1 MCGQLGLFLST
12 TINKVDKKGRV
23 SVPASFRAAMSQEE
37 FQGVVLFQSYTQ
49 NAIEGVAMSSM
60 EAMSDRMD
68 DQFALFSD
76 DHDEMATVLFGES
89 IQLAFDGDGR
99 ITLPQSL
106 MDAVNVSG
114 QVAFV
119 GLGKK
124 FQIWNPEILTERK
137 ERARRAV
144 SDKKM
149 TLPKGGV

>member
-12 TINKVDKKGRV
+12 VINKVDKKGRV
-23 SVPASFRAAMSQEE
+23 SVPASFRTVMSQEE

-99 ITLPQSL
+99 ITLPQSM
-106 MDAVNVSG
+106 MDAVGVSDRL
-114 QVAFV
+114 AFV

-137 ERARRAV
+137 DHARRAV